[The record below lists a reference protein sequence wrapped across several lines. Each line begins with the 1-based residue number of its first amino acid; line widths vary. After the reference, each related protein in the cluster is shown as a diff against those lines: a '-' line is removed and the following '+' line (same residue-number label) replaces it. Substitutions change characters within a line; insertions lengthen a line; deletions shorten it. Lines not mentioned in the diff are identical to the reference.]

1 MLHICY
7 LPQSQNILLFIVLKC
22 LTFISIYPVFNVP
35 QTNLYGSHPFYLI
48 MEQSGN
54 SHGVFL
60 LNSNA
65 MGKPDIYFQ
74 LVKQGLFICM

>member
-1 MLHICY
+1 M
-7 LPQSQNILLFIVLKC
+7 LLFIVLKC
-22 LTFISIYPVFNVP
+22 LTINHIHPVFIVL

-54 SHGVFL
+54 SHGVVL

-65 MGKPDIYFQ
+65 MGKPDICFQ
-74 LVKQGLFICM
+74 LLKQDLFACV